1 MTTLS
6 VTAKG
11 QITLKRDLLQH
22 MGIKQGQRVEVVKL
36 PDGELRIKAKQ
47 QTQPISHVFGLL
59 KDKTAGTVVSI
70 EEMNQAV
77 AAGWA
82 GDK

>member
-22 MGIKQGQRVEVVKL
+22 IGIQQGQKVEVVKL

-47 QTQPISHVFGLL
+47 QTQSISSVFGLL

-70 EEMNQAV
+70 EDMNQAV
-77 AAGWA
+77 AAGWT

>member
-11 QITLKRDLLQH
+11 QIILKRDLLQH
-22 MGIKQGQRVEVVKL
+22 IGIQQGQKVEVVKL

-47 QTQPISHVFGLL
+47 QSQPISSIFGLL
-59 KDKTAGTVVSI
+59 KDKTAGKIVSI
-70 EEMNQAV
+70 EEMNQLV
-77 AAGWA
+77 AEGWT
-82 GDK
+82 DNK

>member
-22 MGIKQGQRVEVVKL
+22 IGIEKGQQVQVVKM
-36 PDGELRIKAKQ
+36 PDGELRLKAKTP
-47 QTQPISHVFGLL
+47 TQPISRVFGLL
-59 KDKTAGTVVSI
+59 KDKTDEKAVSI
-70 EEMNQAV
+70 EDMNQAI
-77 AAGWA
+77 ADGWA
-82 GDK
+82 GGE

>member
-22 MGIKQGQRVEVVKL
+22 IGIQQGQRVEVVKL

-47 QTQPISHVFGLL
+47 QTQPISSVFGLL
-59 KDKTAGTVVSI
+59 KDRTAGTVVSI

-77 AAGWA
+77 AAGWT

>member
-22 MGIKQGQRVEVVKL
+22 IGIQQGQKVEVVKL

-47 QTQPISHVFGLL
+47 QSQPISSIFGLL
-59 KDKTAGTVVSI
+59 KVKTAGKIVSI
-70 EEMNQAV
+70 EEMNQLV
-77 AAGWA
+77 AEGWT
-82 GDK
+82 DNK

>member
-22 MGIKQGQRVEVVKL
+22 IGIQKGQRVEVVKL
-36 PDGELRIKAKQ
+36 PDGELRIRAKQ
-47 QTQPISHVFGLL
+47 PSQPISNVFGLL
-59 KDKTAGTVVSI
+59 KDKTAGTAVSI
-70 EEMNQAV
+70 EEMDQAI

-82 GDK
+82 GEK

>member
-1 MTTLS
+1 MTTLT

-22 MGIKQGQRVEVVKL
+22 IGIQQGQKVEVVKL

-47 QTQPISHVFGLL
+47 QIQPISNVFGLL
-59 KDKTAGTVVSI
+59 KDKTSGKVVSL
-70 EEMNQAV
+70 EDMNQAV

-82 GDK
+82 GEK

>member
-1 MTTLS
+1 MTTLT

-22 MGIKQGQRVEVVKL
+22 IGIQQGQKVEVVKL
-36 PDGELRIKAKQ
+36 PNGELRIKAKQ
-47 QTQPISHVFGLL
+47 QIQPISNVFGLL
-59 KDKTAGTVVSI
+59 KDKTSGDVVSL
-70 EEMNQAV
+70 EDMNQAV

>member
-6 VTAKG
+6 VIAKG

-22 MGIKQGQRVEVVKL
+22 IGIQQGQKVEVVKL

-47 QTQPISHVFGLL
+47 QSQPISSIFGLL
-59 KDKTAGTVVSI
+59 KDKTAGKIVSI
-70 EEMNQAV
+70 EEMNQLV
-77 AAGWA
+77 AEGWT
-82 GDK
+82 DNK

>member
-1 MTTLS
+1 MTTLT

-22 MGIKQGQRVEVVKL
+22 IGIQQGQKVEVVKL
-36 PDGELRIKAKQ
+36 PNGELRIKAKQ
-47 QTQPISHVFGLL
+47 QIQPISNVFGLL
-59 KDKTAGTVVSI
+59 KDKTSGDVVSL
-70 EEMNQAV
+70 EDMNQAI

>member
-47 QTQPISHVFGLL
+47 QTQSISHVFGLL

-77 AAGWA
+77 AAGWT